1 MNKLQ
6 WKEYWR
12 NERLKNKSEIWRD
25 VPWYEWKYFIS
36 DLWNIKSYRKE
47 LNPYQNKYWYKQT
60 ILIKWRS
67 QKKTFLIHRLVLL
80 AFLQNPEKKE
90 QVNHINWIKID
101 NRLINLEWC
110 THSENQLHRRRVL
123 KH

>member
-12 NERLKNKSEIWRD
+12 NERLKNKSEIWKD

>member
-12 NERLKNKSEIWRD
+12 NERLKNKSEIWKD

-47 LNPYQNKYWYKQT
+47 LNPYKNKYWYKQT